1 MWDIGLLPAS
11 AVVAFNCQHTLTFT
25 GVNTTSWTVGSTLL
39 ALGLSVGQAMA
50 MVIVGC
56 VVIGILAVLCG
67 WLGSHHHV
75 GFTVAS
81 RSAWGMRGAF
91 WPVLNRV
98 MTGCVW
104 MGVQMY
110 WGGLAVRLVL
120 NAIIGPRFVFMANTL
135 PASANIETANLICF
149 FIFVIALIPLIMVPP
164 ERLQLPFHIAFAMIT
179 STLVG
184 MLLWSL
190 IAARGAG
197 DLLATSTTQEG
208 SELSW
213 NMLYGMQSFIGGW
226 LGGVLGQS
234 DWTRY
239 SRHQNGTLLGQ
250 SFAAPLTIC
259 LTAFFGLLITS
270 AASALYGQIFWN
282 PFLLLLFIQSNSASD
297 PATRAGTF
305 FAGLGL
311 LASQMSLCI
320 VLNSVSAGMDLT
332 TLAPQYI
339 NIRRGAFI
347 ILVIGIAIVPW
358 NLVNTA
364 STFLTVI
371 QGWSVFLAPMIGV
384 LLADYFAVRRRT
396 LHLADLYI
404 GSPTSVYWYTA
415 GFNFR
420 AVVAWAMGLWP
431 LLPGFVRTVRGEEEY
446 SGWDNLV
453 RLNVFIGLTVA
464 FVVHFVLHTVLPAR
478 GSKGDSPFV
487 NTDRGLFEDEQRNEG
502 RVSAKALEVNERSLY
517 VFGADISSKHANMSC
532 IQCSGFSP
540 SSHEEVWTSTAL
552 AKDARYLRSPF
563 RIVIVDAGFSDSC
576 MDPVFKIPTSPG
588 LPLFPVSPERANRQ
602 ALSHSPSLP
611 SNLQDPFKLAQSQ
624 ENSDVKNKVAQ
635 FNSLSKE
642 AAQRRK
648 DNEAAMR
655 RAVLGRE
662 EAENETRRLKEENR
676 GLRKELEEG
685 RARENRVAERI
696 ESVMEELH
704 RTKETQAYA
713 QGVYEKEVR
722 RARKEAF
729 RSSSAVVKLQEELKT
744 TRNRYTLMREEVEAQ
759 KRKIKSRE
767 EEAFAAESQ
776 LVGLQEELETAKRK
790 TKVTEEERDALKT
803 ILQQEEVARIAAEGK
818 IALPPSS
825 ADDEFSSPKKRRR
838 ESVKE
843 NVDPKAMEIE
853 APSELDNLKWELRM
867 EKSMRIQAASLV
879 DFMKMECQF
888 RCCSCRIAEEQGVEY
903 INDGSFFGPPK
914 AKNPAVAPKE
924 LQAAPPPSIPP
935 STPSESIRSI
945 PHNEPSRGT
954 SPSGQTTEMLIDFSP
969 STYAFFR
976 NPPTPSKNDLP
987 EFPRLPPPTLETGN
1001 STMSREEPTQDPVP
1015 PMASQ
1020 PQPLQSS
1027 HQQQFSASLRTP
1039 RPLLNPP
1046 PHRQAPHTSHPTI
1059 RSVTFP
1065 VSKTITTTV
1074 PLAPIPVSPDRTI
1087 SRDEALAQIQQRR
1100 GRARSAVANATPR
1113 RPMSR
1118 KGTEDRRDLSAP
1130 AR

>member
-1 MWDIGLLPAS
+1 
-11 AVVAFNCQHTLTFT
+11 
-25 GVNTTSWTVGSTLL
+25 
-39 ALGLSVGQAMA
+39 
-50 MVIVGC
+50 
-56 VVIGILAVLCG
+56 
-67 WLGSHHHV
+67 
-75 GFTVAS
+75 
-81 RSAWGMRGAF
+81 
-91 WPVLNRV
+91 
-98 MTGCVW
+98 
-104 MGVQMY
+104 
-110 WGGLAVRLVL
+110 
-120 NAIIGPRFVFMANTL
+120 
-135 PASANIETANLICF
+135 
-149 FIFVIALIPLIMVPP
+149 
-164 ERLQLPFHIAFAMIT
+164 
-179 STLVG
+179 
-184 MLLWSL
+184 
-190 IAARGAG
+190 
-197 DLLATSTTQEG
+197 
-208 SELSW
+208 
-213 NMLYGMQSFIGGW
+213 
-226 LGGVLGQS
+226 
-234 DWTRY
+234 
-239 SRHQNGTLLGQ
+239 
-250 SFAAPLTIC
+250 
-259 LTAFFGLLITS
+259 
-270 AASALYGQIFWN
+270 
-282 PFLLLLFIQSNSASD
+282 
-297 PATRAGTF
+297 
-305 FAGLGL
+305 
-311 LASQMSLCI
+311 
-320 VLNSVSAGMDLT
+320 
-332 TLAPQYI
+332 
-339 NIRRGAFI
+339 
-347 ILVIGIAIVPW
+347 
-358 NLVNTA
+358 
-364 STFLTVI
+364 
-371 QGWSVFLAPMIGV
+371 
-384 LLADYFAVRRRT
+384 
-396 LHLADLYI
+396 
-404 GSPTSVYWYTA
+404 
-415 GFNFR
+415 
-420 AVVAWAMGLWP
+420 
-431 LLPGFVRTVRGEEEY
+431 
-446 SGWDNLV
+446 
-453 RLNVFIGLTVA
+453 
-464 FVVHFVLHTVLPAR
+464 
-478 GSKGDSPFV
+478 
-487 NTDRGLFEDEQRNEG
+487 
-502 RVSAKALEVNERSLY
+502 
-517 VFGADISSKHANMSC
+517 MSC

-540 SSHEEVWTSTAL
+540 SSHEEIRTSTAL
-552 AKDARYLRSPF
+552 AKDARYIRSPF
-563 RIVIVDAGFSDSC
+563 RIVIVNAGFGDSC
-576 MDPVFKIPTSPG
+576 MDPVFKIPASPG

-611 SNLQDPFKLAQSQ
+611 SNLQDPFKVAQSQ

-685 RARENRVAERI
+685 RAREKRVAERI

-729 RSSSAVVKLQEELKT
+729 RSSSALVKLQEELKT

-776 LVGLQEELETAKRK
+776 LVGLQEELETAKRI

-914 AKNPAVAPKE
+914 AQNPAVAPKE

-935 STPSESIRSI
+935 STPSESFRSI
-945 PHNEPSRGT
+945 PHKEPSRGP
-954 SPSGQTTEMLIDFSP
+954 SPSGQTTEMLINFSP
-969 STYAFFR
+969 STYPFFR
-976 NPPTPSKNDLP
+976 KPSTPSKNDLP
-987 EFPRLPPPTLETGN
+987 ELPRLPPPTMETGN
-1001 STMSREEPTQDPVP
+1001 STMSREEPTQYPFP
-1015 PMASQ
+1015 PIAPQ

-1039 RPLLNPP
+1039 RPLLNSP

-1100 GRARSAVANATPR
+1100 GRARSAAANATPR

-1118 KGTEDRRDLSAP
+1118 KGKEERRDLSAP